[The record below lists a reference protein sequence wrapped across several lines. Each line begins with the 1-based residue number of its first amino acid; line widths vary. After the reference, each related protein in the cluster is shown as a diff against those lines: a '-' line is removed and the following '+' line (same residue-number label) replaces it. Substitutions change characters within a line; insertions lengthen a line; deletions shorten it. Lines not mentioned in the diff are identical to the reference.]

1 MKMEFLLLIQPN
13 SLNGTAYTSSHFQSI
28 FFQYNLLQNFLTVV
42 DLKWISC
49 LFMAYVEVHSE
60 HGEVE
65 QMKLW
70 KENKQTAGLG
80 YENTLSFSVLETFLS
95 LYL

>member
-1 MKMEFLLLIQPN
+1 
-13 SLNGTAYTSSHFQSI
+13 
-28 FFQYNLLQNFLTVV
+28 
-42 DLKWISC
+42 
-49 LFMAYVEVHSE
+49 MAYVEVHSE